1 MIITVT
7 IIMII
12 IIIAGMTSEEKGKFI
27 QCHGKEDQACGGKF
41 NFREQL
47 MPYYWNDV
55 TVPRLCALRF
65 RESFIEPCNIDQF
78 TCFKLQ
84 LPAGNTT
91 EPISWRKI
99 PSP

>member
-27 QCHGKEDQACGGKF
+27 QCHGKENQACGGKF

-47 MPYYWNDV
+47 MPYCSKDV
-55 TVPRLCALRF
+55 TVLRLRALKF
-65 RESFIEPCNIDQF
+65 RESFIELYTIDAF
-78 TCFKLQ
+78 ACAK
-84 LPAGNTT
+84 
-91 EPISWRKI
+91 
-99 PSP
+99 